1 MNLTLLRLAAPLL
14 LLPGIIASAQAPRI
28 GYQAYLTNAIGTP
41 VDGAVAIEISLWTDP
56 TSGDQDDFLY
66 LEQHPAIDVDQGLVN
81 VLIGTG
87 QTSQTQ
93 DPLGDEMLSGAV
105 WLQIEVEGETLS
117 PRRQIHPAA
126 RANRAAI
133 AEGVETGSIASN
145 SVANDSLTAI
155 DLSDEAGVISDDGDQ
170 TVELT
175 VGPHQGIRLMTLNA
189 PADGYAIV
197 TGSGTMGINP
207 FASARCGVGLSSFV
221 DDNRSVLGSAG
232 SQFLNV
238 PFSTTRV
245 VAVSAGDNALRLV
258 CRGLAPTV
266 LIYDTALTAIYVP
279 TQY

>member
-1 MNLTLLRLAAPLL
+1 MNFNLLRLATPLL
-14 LLPGIIASAQAPRI
+14 LLPGIVASAQAPRI
-28 GYQAYLTNAIGTP
+28 GYQAYLTNAIGAP
-41 VDGAVAIEISLWTDP
+41 VDGTVAIEVSLWTDP
-56 TSGDQDDFLY
+56 TSGDQDAFLY
-66 LEQHPAIDVDQGLVN
+66 LEEHPAIVVDQGLVN

-87 QTSQTQ
+87 QISQTQ
-93 DPLGDEMLSGAV
+93 DPLSDEMLSGPV
-105 WLQIEVEGETLS
+105 WLEIEVEGETLT
-117 PRRQIHPAA
+117 PRRQIHPTP

-170 TVELT
+170 TVQLT
-175 VGPHQGIRLMTLNA
+175 LGVHQGIRLMTLTA

-197 TGSGTMGINP
+197 TGNGTMGVNP
-207 FASARCGVGLSSFV
+207 FGSARCGVGLSSFV

-232 SQFLNV
+232 TQFLNV

-245 VAVSAGDNALRLV
+245 IPVSAGDNALRLV
-258 CRGLAPTV
+258 CRSTASTV
-266 LIYDTALTAIYVP
+266 LIYDTALTAIFVP